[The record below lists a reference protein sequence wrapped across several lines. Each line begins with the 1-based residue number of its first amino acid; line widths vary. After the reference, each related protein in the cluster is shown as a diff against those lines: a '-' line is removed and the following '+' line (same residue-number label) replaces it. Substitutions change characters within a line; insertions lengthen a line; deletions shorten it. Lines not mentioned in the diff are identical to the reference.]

1 MDTQGWFSLPPT
13 SLHLRRGLVTTI
25 FALAC
30 SMAGGCGGIVGGLAA
45 GAATGA
51 LTGAALAPNVYE
63 WPFEDESP
71 VLALDCGGRRAV
83 LQFSQGKAW
92 LFLPEETLELKRIF
106 SEPFQ
111 YGTGH
116 WEDGN
121 PLDNQVSGQPGD
133 FVYDL
138 QVFVIVDSEARPGSV
153 ILQEGESR
161 VDCMVDRRET
171 PFEKAKLAGADF
183 RGLGNEPGWE
193 LVIWWDRMRL
203 NYDYGEA
210 QVEVPLAG
218 EPEAAADGKGSWY
231 RGEAGGKV
239 LEVLLQLGPC
249 QDSMSGDEFETRVSV
264 DLGGRRFEG
273 CGKALH

>member
-1 MDTQGWFSLPPT
+1 MDTHGRFSLQPK
-13 SLHLRRGLVTTI
+13 SLRLRRWLSLAVLV
-25 FALAC
+25 LVC
-30 SMAGGCGGIVGGLAA
+30 SMAGGCGGIAGGLAA

-51 LTGAALAPNVYE
+51 ITGAALAPNVYV

-71 VLALDCGGRRAV
+71 VLALDCEGRRVV
-83 LQFSQGKAW
+83 LQFSQGRAW
-92 LFLPEETLELKRIF
+92 LFLPEETVELKRIF
-106 SEPFQ
+106 SEPFH

-121 PLDNQVSGQPGD
+121 PLDVQVSGQPGD

-138 QVFVIVDSEARPGSV
+138 QVFVIVDSEARPKSV
-153 ILQEGESR
+153 VLQESEAR

-171 PFEKAKLAGADF
+171 PFEKAKLSGADF

-193 LVIWWDRMRL
+193 LVIWWDHMRL
-203 NYDYGEA
+203 VYDYGAA
-210 QVEVPLAG
+210 QLEVPLNA
-218 EPEAAADGKGSWY
+218 EPESTADGKGSRF
-231 RGEAGGKV
+231 RGEAGGRH

-249 QDSMSGDEFETRVSV
+249 QDSMSDQEFETRVSI
-264 DLGGRRFEG
+264 DLDGRRLEG

>member
-1 MDTQGWFSLPPT
+1 MDTRAELSFTAWSSRLPGR
-13 SLHLRRGLVTTI
+13 LCLAI
-25 FALAC
+25 FVLAC
-30 SMAGGCGGIVGGLAA
+30 SMAAGCGGIVGGLAA

-51 LTGAALAPNVYE
+51 LTGAALAPNVYV
-63 WPFEDESP
+63 WPFEEESP
-71 VLALDCGGRRAV
+71 VLALDCVGRRVV
-83 LQFSQGKAW
+83 LQFSQGRAW
-92 LFLPEETLELKRIF
+92 LFMPGQTLELNRIF

-121 PLDNQVSGQPGD
+121 PLDVQVSGQPGD
-133 FVYDL
+133 FVYDV

-153 ILQEGESR
+153 ILQEGQSR

-171 PFEKAKLAGADF
+171 PFEAAKLAGADF

-203 NYDYGEA
+203 DYDYGEA
-210 QVEVPLAG
+210 QLEVPLAG
-218 EPEAAADGKGSWY
+218 EPETAAGGQGSWF
-231 RGEAGGKV
+231 RGQAGGRV

-249 QDSMSGDEFETRVSV
+249 QDSMSGQEFETRVSV
-264 DLGGRRFEG
+264 ELDGRRFEG